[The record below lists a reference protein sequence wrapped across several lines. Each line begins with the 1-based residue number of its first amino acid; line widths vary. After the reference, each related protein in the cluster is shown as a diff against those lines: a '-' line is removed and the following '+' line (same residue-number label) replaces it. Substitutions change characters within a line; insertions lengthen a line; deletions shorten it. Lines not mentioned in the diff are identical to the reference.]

1 MNDKATTS
9 LLTNR
14 HRPLTFVAVAMLLAI
29 PLMSAQTGAAFA
41 EDQRFYVGIA
51 VPVEQLNASFDK
63 TVDNTA
69 ENTLVPEPRKGMVF
83 QDGDSANT
91 SAYGIGLLAGYRAS
105 LAESS
110 FYLSGEV
117 DIALHGGTVEGQLAG
132 IGESEGRNQLGES
145 WPDHWSLAK
154 DRSYGFTL
162 RLGGGFGMLQ
172 NLYALAGIRRV
183 EAQFTTR
190 YYGCLN
196 VSPCS
201 SAEDTPNFV
210 SGTDSRD
217 LDLQGWTAGLG
228 LEKALGQQLALR
240 AETRYTQYA
249 SEDWVTPFDDVA
261 VTVPAVLEANEASL
275 SLRLARYF

>member
-1 MNDKATTS
+1 MINEATKS
-9 LLTNR
+9 LTTYR
-14 HRPLTFVAVAMLLAI
+14 HRPLTFVAMAMLLSI
-29 PLMSAQTGAAFA
+29 LAQTRAAFA

-51 VPVEQLNASFDK
+51 IPVEQLNASFDK

-83 QDGDSANT
+83 KDEDSANT
-91 SAYGIGLLAGYRAS
+91 SAYGIGLLAGYRAP

-117 DIALHGGTVEGQLAG
+117 DIALHGGEVDGQLTG
-132 IGESEGRNQLGES
+132 VGESPGLNQLGES

-162 RLGGGFGMLQ
+162 RLGGGFGVLQ

-190 YYGCLN
+190 YYGCLDA
-196 VSPCS
+196 SPCS

-249 SEDWVTPFDDVA
+249 SKTWVTPFDDVA
-261 VTVPAVLEANEASL
+261 VTVPAILDANEASL